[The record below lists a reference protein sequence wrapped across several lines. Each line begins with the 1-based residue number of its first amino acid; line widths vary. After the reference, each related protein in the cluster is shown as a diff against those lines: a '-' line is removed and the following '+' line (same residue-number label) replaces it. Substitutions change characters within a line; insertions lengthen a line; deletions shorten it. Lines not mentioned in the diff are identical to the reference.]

1 MRSFCLNLLGRPLG
15 LAVLLL
21 LTARATVA
29 PGPRPPRPGKVLWA
43 DISFL
48 PRPEARGVEF
58 ADRSG
63 PKDAIQIL
71 KAHDFN
77 YIRLRIFNTATAD
90 SGYSP
95 GKGFC
100 DFSHTLARRVHQA
113 GLRLLLDFHDS
124 DTWADPQKQL
134 RPLAWKNL
142 HGLALEATVHNYTKD
157 LLGVL
162 VMLHT
167 APGGQNRHF
176 TLWLNRMVAS
186 GVAFD
191 VIGKSYYPKWHG
203 IIPDLK
209 TNLADLAKRYPQG
222 IVVAEYF
229 ERKREVNNVAFN
241 LPGGKSK
248 GTFIWEPLKYLG
260 SRVRRAGLV

>member
-1 MRSFCLNLLGRPLG
+1 MRSLCLNLLGWPLG

-21 LTARATVA
+21 LTARAAGA
-29 PGPRPPRPGKVLWA
+29 PGPRPPRLGKVLGA
-43 DISFL
+43 EISFL
-48 PRPEARGVEF
+48 PRPEARGVKF

-63 PKDAIQIL
+63 PKDAILIL
-71 KAHDFN
+71 KAHEFN
-77 YIRLRIFNTATAD
+77 YIRLRIFNIATAD
-90 SGYSP
+90 SDYSP

-100 DFSHTLARRVHQA
+100 DLPHTLALARRVHQA
-113 GLRLLLDFHDS
+113 GLKLLLDFHDS

-142 HGLALEATVHNYTKD
+142 HGLALEAAVHNYTKNV
-157 LLGVL
+157 LGTL

-167 APGGQNRHF
+167 ALGGKNRYS
-176 TLWLNRMVAS
+176 TLWLNRMATS

-191 VIGKSYYPKWHG
+191 VIGKSHYPKWHG

-209 TNLADLAKRYPQG
+209 ADLADLAKRYPQD
-222 IVVAEYF
+222 IVVAEYS

-241 LPGGKSK
+241 LPGGKRK
-248 GTFIWEPLKYLG
+248 GTFI
-260 SRVRRAGLV
+260 